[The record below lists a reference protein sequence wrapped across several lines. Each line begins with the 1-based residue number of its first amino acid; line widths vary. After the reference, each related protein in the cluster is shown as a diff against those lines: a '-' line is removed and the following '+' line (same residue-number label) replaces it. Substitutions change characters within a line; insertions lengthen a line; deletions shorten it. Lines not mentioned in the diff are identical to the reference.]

1 MGPKA
6 YVAVLIFALTA
17 GTAQAA
23 AIDPTLAPDG
33 DPIHGAILFKQRCG
47 TCHQADK
54 TGKNGVGPLLYGAY
68 GRVAGKAPGFTYSP
82 NLKNANF
89 IWTPE
94 KLNQWIQKPASLVPG
109 VKMFLPP
116 VTAPKDRAD
125 IIAYLKS
132 RSTNTVAEAAAPAA
146 AAKTSHK
153 VSAKHHARSTKS

>member
-6 YVAVLIFALTA
+6 CAAALIFALSVGA
-17 GTAQAA
+17 AQAQ
-23 AIDPTLAPDG
+23 AIDPTLAPGG
-33 DPIHGAILFKQRCG
+33 DPAHGEQLFKQHCG

-68 GRVAGKAPGFTYSP
+68 GRTAGKAPEFTYSP
-82 NLKNANF
+82 ALKASAF
-89 IWTPE
+89 TWTPE

-116 VTAPKDRAD
+116 ITAPKDRAD

-132 RSTNTVAEAAAPAA
+132 RSTNTVAAGGKPKKAGA
-146 AAKTSHK
+146 
-153 VSAKHHARSTKS
+153 

>member
-6 YVAVLIFALTA
+6 YAAVLIFALSA
-17 GTAQAA
+17 GAAQAQ
-23 AIDPTLAPDG
+23 AIDPTLAPGG
-33 DPIHGAILFKQRCG
+33 DAAQGEKLFKQRCS

-68 GRVAGKAPGFTYSP
+68 GRAAGKEPGFTYSP
-82 NLKNANF
+82 NLKAASF
-89 IWTPE
+89 TWTPE

-125 IIAYLKS
+125 IIAYLKTQ
-132 RSTNTVAEAAAPAA
+132 STNAAAEPPG
-146 AAKTSHK
+146 AKPTK
-153 VSAKHHARSTKS
+153 KAGAKKA

>member
-6 YVAVLIFALTA
+6 YAAVLIFVLSA
-17 GTAQAA
+17 GAAKAQ
-23 AIDPTLAPDG
+23 AIDPTLAPGG
-33 DPIHGAILFKQRCG
+33 DAAHGEVLFKQRCA

-68 GRVAGKAPGFTYSP
+68 GRTAGKEPGFTYSP
-82 NLKNANF
+82 NLKASTF
-89 IWTPE
+89 TWTPE

-132 RSTNTVAEAAAPAA
+132 RSTNTVTAAPVAGGKPKKKA
-146 AAKTSHK
+146 
-153 VSAKHHARSTKS
+153 SARKA